1 MLGWLSGTILAT
13 YQRGN
18 RHLIVLKCGS
28 VGYEVNVIQRDWNDI
43 TQHEERA
50 YWIHQVCQN
59 DDTILYGFQSLSTRE
74 LFRTLISVNGVGPQV
89 GLALLQECSVEDL
102 VDAIIDADLSLLSQA
117 QGVGRRTA
125 ERITV
130 ELRSTLE
137 NQRAS
142 FQESEPVKGQEAKG
156 ERAVQDSV
164 PGDLVN
170 TLNVL
175 GYENSEIRAAIRAVK
190 DTLPP
195 GTGEDAWLRACLK
208 QLSLQ

>member
-142 FQESEPVKGQEAKG
+142 FQESEPVKGQESKG

-175 GYENSEIRAAIRAVK
+175 GYESSEIRAAIRAVK
-190 DTLPP
+190 QTLPL
-195 GTGEDAWLRACLK
+195 GSGEEVWLRACLK
-208 QLSLQ
+208 QLSVQ

>member
-18 RHLIVLKCGS
+18 RHLLVLRCGS
-28 VGYEVNVIQRDWNDI
+28 VGYEINVTQRDWNHI
-43 TQHEERA
+43 SQHEECD
-50 YWIHQVCQN
+50 YWIHQVSQN
-59 DDTILYGFQSLSTRE
+59 DDTILYGFTSLNTRE

-102 VDAIIDADLSLLSQA
+102 VEAIIDGDLSLLSQA

-130 ELRSTLE
+130 ELRSSLE
-137 NQRAS
+137 SQRAS
-142 FQESEPVKGQEAKG
+142 FQQSDPGKGQEPKQEG
-156 ERAVQDSV
+156 SVPDSV

-175 GYENSEIRAAIRAVK
+175 GYESSEIRAAIRAVK
-190 DTLPP
+190 GTLPP
-195 GTGEDAWLRACLK
+195 GSGEEVWLRACLK
-208 QLSLQ
+208 QLSVQ

>member
-18 RHLIVLKCGS
+18 RHLIVLRCGS

-142 FQESEPVKGQEAKG
+142 FQE
-156 ERAVQDSV
+156 
-164 PGDLVN
+164 
-170 TLNVL
+170 
-175 GYENSEIRAAIRAVK
+175 
-190 DTLPP
+190 
-195 GTGEDAWLRACLK
+195 
-208 QLSLQ
+208 LSLIHI

>member
-1 MLGWLSGTILAT
+1 MIGWLSGTILAT

-18 RHLIVLKCGS
+18 RHLIVLRCGS
-28 VGYEVNVIQRDWNDI
+28 VGYEINVTQRDWNDI
-43 TQHEERA
+43 TQDEECA
-50 YWIHQVCQN
+50 YWIHQASQN
-59 DDTILYGFQSLSTRE
+59 DDTFLYGFKSLNTRE

-102 VDAIIDADLSLLSQA
+102 VDAIIEADLSRLSQA

-130 ELRSTLE
+130 ELRSILE

-142 FQESEPVKGQEAKG
+142 FRESEPFKGQEPRQEKAFG
-156 ERAVQDSV
+156 DSV
-164 PGDLVN
+164 PEDLVN

-175 GYENSEIRAAIRAVK
+175 GYESSEIRAAIRAVK
-190 DTLPP
+190 ETLPS
-195 GTGEDAWLRACLK
+195 GTEEDAWLRACLK
-208 QLSLQ
+208 QLSLP

>member
-18 RHLIVLKCGS
+18 RHLLVLRCGS
-28 VGYEVNVIQRDWNDI
+28 VGYEINVTQRDWNHI
-43 TQHEERA
+43 AQHEECD
-50 YWIHQVCQN
+50 YWIHQVSQN
-59 DDTILYGFQSLSTRE
+59 DDTILYGFTSLNTRE

-102 VDAIIDADLSLLSQA
+102 VEAIIDGDLSLLSQA

-130 ELRSTLE
+130 ELRSSLE
-137 NQRAS
+137 SQRAS
-142 FQESEPVKGQEAKG
+142 FQQSDPGKGQEPKDEG
-156 ERAVQDSV
+156 SGPDSV

-175 GYENSEIRAAIRAVK
+175 GYESSEIRAAIRAVK
-190 DTLPP
+190 QTLPP
-195 GTGEDAWLRACLK
+195 GSGEEVWLRACLK
-208 QLSLQ
+208 QLSVQ

>member
-13 YQRGN
+13 YQRGS
-18 RHLIVLKCGS
+18 RHLIVLRCGS
-28 VGYEVNVIQRDWNDI
+28 VGYEINMTQRDWSDI
-43 TQHEERA
+43 SQHEECA
-50 YWIHQVCQN
+50 YWIHQVSQN
-59 DDTILYGFQSLSTRE
+59 DDTILYGFTSLNTRE

-102 VDAIIDADLSLLSQA
+102 IDAIIDADLKLLSQA

-130 ELRSTLE
+130 ELRSSLE
-137 NQRAS
+137 SQRAS
-142 FQESEPVKGQEAKG
+142 FQDSEPMKKQEPKEEKGTA
-156 ERAVQDSV
+156 DSA

-170 TLNVL
+170 TLDVL
-175 GYENSEIRAAIRAVK
+175 GYESSEIRAAIRTVK
-190 DTLPP
+190 QTLPP
-195 GTGEDAWLRACLK
+195 GSEEEVWLRACLK